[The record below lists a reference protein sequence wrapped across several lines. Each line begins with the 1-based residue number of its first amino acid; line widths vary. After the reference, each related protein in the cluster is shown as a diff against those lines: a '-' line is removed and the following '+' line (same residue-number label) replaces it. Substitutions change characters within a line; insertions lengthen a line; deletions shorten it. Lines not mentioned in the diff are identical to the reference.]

1 MVRRILICISLT
13 SFIILSA
20 PGAMHAGVVTPQN
33 QSGNQ
38 NSDAKSVSG
47 KVTAVGTDHKSF
59 TLEIND
65 NAGQR
70 SMEFVLNDNTQVQGR
85 VGTGTTATVEYQM
98 TQEGKNLAITITPQ
112 NPPQQ

>member
-1 MVRRILICISLT
+1 MVRRILICISLA

-70 SMEFVLNDNTQVQGR
+70 RWNSSSTTILRCRAASGREPPRQWNT
-85 VGTGTTATVEYQM
+85 
-98 TQEGKNLAITITPQ
+98 K
-112 NPPQQ
+112 